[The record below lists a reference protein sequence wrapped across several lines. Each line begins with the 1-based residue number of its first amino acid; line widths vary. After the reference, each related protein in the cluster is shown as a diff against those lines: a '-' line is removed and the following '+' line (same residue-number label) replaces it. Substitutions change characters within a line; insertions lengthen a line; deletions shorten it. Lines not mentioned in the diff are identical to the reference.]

1 VKRNS
6 LFNCNACLEP
16 QHCDCDCLT
25 CRKAKGMTLYI
36 VMKQDP
42 DIVTKYE
49 NVVTISKLLD
59 NTLIFWT
66 RNRHGANHHY
76 ELKDILSVESN

>member
-1 VKRNS
+1 
-6 LFNCNACLEP
+6 
-16 QHCDCDCLT
+16 
-25 CRKAKGMTLYI
+25 MTLYI